1 MGIAVMIMGQS
12 GTGKS
17 ASLRNFTKEEVSVI
31 NVAGKPLPFRS
42 DIVSY
47 STDNYVNVVKAMK
60 QAKTPSIVID
70 DSQYLMAN
78 EYMRRANE
86 TGFQKFTDI
95 ARNFWALVNTVRDLP
110 DDKIVYFL
118 HHSEITDNGREKVKM
133 TGKLLDEKYTL
144 EGMFTITLK
153 TAVIDGRYIFRT
165 QNNGADT
172 VKSPMGMFDTEEVEN
187 DLREVDKV
195 IREYYGLTEEKEE
208 QNETV

>member
-78 EYMRRANE
+78 EYMRRAGEN
-86 TGFQKFTDI
+86 GFQKFTDI
-95 ARNFWALVNTVRDLP
+95 GRNYWALVNTVRDLP
-110 DDKIVYFL
+110 KDKVVYFL
-118 HHSEITDNGREKVKM
+118 QHTEMTDSGKEKAK
-133 TGKLLDEKYTL
+133 TIGKLLDEKITV
-144 EGMFTITLK
+144 EGMFTIVLK
-153 TAVIDGRYIFRT
+153 TDVIDGRYVFRT
-165 QNNGADT
+165 QNNGSDT